1 MKIMSNTLAPVI
13 LFVYDRPDHAK
24 QTLDALAAN
33 ELAEQSELF
42 VFCDGPKKES
52 VIERNRQVVELIT
65 AEKERGRFASVTL
78 TVSPVNKG
86 LAASIIGGV
95 TDIIHRYGKCIVVED
110 DVVTSPNFLSFM
122 NRCLDYYS
130 DKQNVFSISGF
141 TYPLKALE
149 KYKYDVY
156 LSYRACSQCW
166 ACWEDR
172 WDTIDWDVKDF
183 AELSRS
189 FIKRYR
195 FNRGG
200 NDLYRM
206 LRHQMRGER
215 NSWAIRFCYAQSK
228 QNRYTV
234 YPRQSLTR
242 NTGYDGSGTNC
253 ENNAEKR
260 QVETAFVSNEFVLCD
275 PLPNKRVLR
284 DFKNQ
289 YRVTFFEAIA
299 WAWKK
304 VFKNS

>member
-1 MKIMSNTLAPVI
+1 MSNTLAPVI

-95 TDIIHRYGKCIVVED
+95 TDIIHRYSKCIVVED
-110 DVVTSPNFLSFM
+110 DLITSTKFLSYM
-122 NRCLDYYS
+122 NDALDFYKEKKS
-130 DKQNVFSISGF
+130 IFSISGF
-141 TYPLKALE
+141 TYPLKALQ
-149 KYKYDVY
+149 KYPHDVY
-156 LSYRACSQCW
+156 LSYRACSHGW
-166 ACWEDR
+166 ATWSDR
-172 WDTIDWDVKDF
+172 WDSVDWEVKDF
-183 AELSRS
+183 TKLSRS
-189 FIKRYR
+189 LVKRYR

-215 NSWAIRFCYAQSK
+215 NSWAIRFCYSQSK
-228 QNRYTV
+228 QERYTI
-234 YPRQSLTR
+234 YPSKTLVK
-242 NTGYDGSGTNC
+242 NIGFDGSGTHC
-253 ENNAEKR
+253 QDLGRENN
-260 QVETAFVSNEFVLCD
+260 VSTVLTLNKPMLVD
-275 PLPNKRVLR
+275 PQPDKKVLR

-289 YRVTFFEAIA
+289 YQITFSEAIE
-299 WAWKK
+299 WLWKK
-304 VFKNS
+304 VFKSS

>member
-1 MKIMSNTLAPVI
+1 MMSNTLAPVI

-95 TDIIHRYGKCIVVED
+95 TDIIHRYSKCIVVED
-110 DVVTSPNFLSFM
+110 DLITSTKFLSYM
-122 NRCLDYYS
+122 NDALDFYKEKKS
-130 DKQNVFSISGF
+130 IFSISGF
-141 TYPLKALE
+141 TYPLKALQ
-149 KYKYDVY
+149 KYPHDVY
-156 LSYRACSQCW
+156 LSYRACSHGW
-166 ACWEDR
+166 ATWSDR
-172 WDTIDWDVKDF
+172 WDSVDWEVKDF
-183 AELSRS
+183 TKLSRS
-189 FIKRYR
+189 LVKRYR

-215 NSWAIRFCYAQSK
+215 NSWAIRFCYSQSK
-228 QNRYTV
+228 QERYTI
-234 YPRQSLTR
+234 YPSKTLVK
-242 NTGYDGSGTNC
+242 NIGFDGSGTHC
-253 ENNAEKR
+253 QDLGRENN
-260 QVETAFVSNEFVLCD
+260 VSTVLTLNKPMLVD
-275 PLPNKRVLR
+275 PQPDKKVLR

-289 YRVTFFEAIA
+289 YQITFSEAIE
-299 WAWKK
+299 WLWKK
-304 VFKNS
+304 VFKSS